1 MTLGLLPYP
10 ATSMNAHVDG
20 FAQEDLAP
28 RGHRMDNG
36 SNADVLLDAAYRQ
49 LFFHTMAA
57 DREPFLESQFRNGQ
71 INVQQLMRGLCLS
84 ERFQRWVYQYN
95 SNYDVAAQLV
105 QRLLGREVNGEQE
118 KIAWSIVLGQEG
130 LAGLVDAL
138 LSSPEYVNTFGV
150 DTVPYQRRR
159 LLSGRPTGNVPFNIS
174 LPRYGAYWR
183 DVAGLKRGS
192 AGAARVSAAWA
203 NGVPP
208 VAKRLGLVL
217 SIVGSF
223 ELARV
228 FLTVVVAI
236 GSTAGH

>member
-1 MTLGLLPYP
+1 MTLGLLSYP
-10 ATSMNAHVDG
+10 ATSMNARVTG

-28 RGHRMDNG
+28 RGHRMDNAI
-36 SNADVLLDAAYRQ
+36 SADVLIGAAYRQ
-49 LFFHTMAA
+49 LFFHTMAV

-84 ERFQRWVYQYN
+84 ERFQRWVYQCN
-95 SNYDVAAQLV
+95 SNYDVVTQLV

-118 KIAWSIVLGQEG
+118 KIAWSIVLVQEG

-138 LSSPEYVNTFGV
+138 LNSPEYVNTFGV

-159 LLSGRPTGNVPFNIS
+159 LLPGRTTGNTPFNIS

-183 DVAGLKRGS
+183 DVAVTKWSTGG
-192 AGAARVSAAWA
+192 RVSAAWA

-208 VAKRLGLVL
+208 VARKLGLAL
-217 SIVGSF
+217 SIAGSF
-223 ELARV
+223 ELVRV

>member
-10 ATSMNAHVDG
+10 ATSMNAHVAG

-28 RGHRMDNG
+28 RGHRMDNA
-36 SNADVLLDAAYRQ
+36 SNADELINTAYRQ

-57 DREPFLESQFRNGQ
+57 DREPFLESQFKNGQ
-71 INVQQLMRGLCLS
+71 MNVQQLMRGLCLS
-84 ERFQRWVYQYN
+84 ERFQRWVYQCN
-95 SNYDVAAQLV
+95 SNYEVVSQLV
-105 QRLLGREVNGEQE
+105 QRLLGREVNGEKE
-118 KIAWSIVLGQEG
+118 KIVWSIVLVQEG
-130 LAGLVDAL
+130 LSGLVDGL
-138 LSSPEYVNTFGV
+138 LNSSEYMAAFGL

-183 DVAGLKRGS
+183 DVAVTKWA
-192 AGAARVSAAWA
+192 AGGQVSAAWA

-208 VAKRLGLVL
+208 VAQKFGLAL

-228 FLTVVVAI
+228 FITVVVAI

>member
-10 ATSMNAHVDG
+10 ATSMNAHVTG

-28 RGHRMDNG
+28 RGHRTDHALNT
-36 SNADVLLDAAYRQ
+36 DVLIGAAYRQ

-84 ERFQRWVYQYN
+84 ERFQRRVYRCN
-95 SNYDVAAQLV
+95 SNYDVAAHLV
-105 QRLLGREVNGEQE
+105 QRLLGREVNGEKE
-118 KIAWSIVLGQEG
+118 KIAWSIVLAQRGV
-130 LAGLVDAL
+130 AGLVDAL
-138 LSSPEYVNTFGV
+138 LDSPEYMNTFGV

-159 LLSGRPTGNVPFNIS
+159 LLSGRPTGNTPFNIS

-183 DVAGLKRGS
+183 DATVTRWSPQG
-192 AGAARVSAAWA
+192 RVSAAWA
-203 NGVPP
+203 DGVPV
-208 VAKRLGLVL
+208 VARKFGLAL
-217 SIVGSF
+217 SVVGSF
-223 ELARV
+223 ELVRV
-228 FLTVVVAI
+228 FLTVVVAV

>member
-1 MTLGLLPYP
+1 MTLGLLSYP
-10 ATSMNAHVDG
+10 ATSMNAHVAG

-28 RGHRMDNG
+28 RGHRMENDR
-36 SNADVLLDAAYRQ
+36 NADMLIDAAYRQ

-84 ERFQRWVYQYN
+84 ERFQRWVVQCN
-95 SNYDVAAQLV
+95 SNYDVAAHLV
-105 QRLLGREVNGEQE
+105 QRLLGREVNGERE
-118 KIAWSIVLGQEG
+118 KIAWSIVLGQGG
-130 LAGLVDAL
+130 LASLVDSL
-138 LSSPEYVNTFGV
+138 LNSPEYVSTFGV

-159 LLSGRPTGNVPFNIS
+159 LLSGRSLGNVPFNIS

-183 DVAGLKRGS
+183 DVAVTKWS
-192 AGAARVSAAWA
+192 AKARISAAWA

-208 VAKRLGLVL
+208 VAQKFGLVL
-217 SIVGSF
+217 SVVGSF
-223 ELARV
+223 ELVRV
-228 FLTVVVAI
+228 FLTVVVAV